1 MPVNDPWLA
10 PRLLRTLLLIS
21 ATIAG
26 SLIGN
31 LVLGATGSLIGAGV
45 GFIVVIEKTRTGP

>member
-10 PRLLRTLLLIS
+10 SRLFRALFLIS
-21 ATIAG
+21 AIIAG

-31 LVLGATGSLIGAGV
+31 LFLGAAGSLIGAGV
-45 GFIVVIEKTRTGP
+45 GFIVVIEKTR

>member
-10 PRLLRTLLLIS
+10 PRLLRTLLVIF
-21 ATIAG
+21 AIIAG

-31 LVLGATGSLIGAGV
+31 LFLGATGSLIGAGV
-45 GFIVVIEKTRTGP
+45 GFIVVIEKIR